1 MSIMQVNSDLLQR
14 SNALYEIL
22 LDQTTKLDVEKTSSL
37 HSDPEVS
44 SQDSSP
50 NSQDILST
58 IKRPSFQT
66 TDLEHQSPVT
76 CPAEE
81 RQTVVLRT
89 QIQNAIS
96 RQPDNISSGGNGDT
110 DPLGTLLRARTMP
123 VETRETVQ
131 RSRSTQ
137 LEGDEDA

>member
-1 MSIMQVNSDLLQR
+1 MQVNGDLLQR

-22 LDQTTKLDVEKTSSL
+22 LDQTTKLDAEKISSL

-50 NSQDILST
+50 DSQDILFT
-58 IKRPSFQT
+58 MKRPSYQT
-66 TDLEHQSPVT
+66 TDLEHHSNVTRPV
-76 CPAEE
+76 EE

-89 QIQNAIS
+89 RIQNAIS
-96 RQPDNISSGGNGDT
+96 RQRDNTSSGRSGDT
-110 DPLGTLLRARTMP
+110 EPLGTLLRARTMP

>member
-1 MSIMQVNSDLLQR
+1 MSIMQVNGDLVQR

-22 LDQTTKLDVEKTSSL
+22 LDQTTKLEAEKTLSL

-50 NSQDILST
+50 DSQDILST
-58 IKRPSFQT
+58 IKRPSYQT

-76 CPAEE
+76 RPAEE
-81 RQTVVLRT
+81 RQAVVLRT

-96 RQPDNISSGGNGDT
+96 RQRDNTSSGRSGDT

-123 VETRETVQ
+123 VETRETLQ
-131 RSRSTQ
+131 RSRATQ

>member
-1 MSIMQVNSDLLQR
+1 MQVNGDLVQR

-22 LDQTTKLDVEKTSSL
+22 LDQTSKLEAETTLSL
-37 HSDPEVS
+37 HSDPEAS

-58 IKRPSFQT
+58 TKHPSYQA

-76 CPAEE
+76 RPAEE
-81 RQTVVLRT
+81 KQTVVLRT

-96 RQPDNISSGGNGDT
+96 RQRDNTSSGRSGDT

-123 VETRETVQ
+123 VETRETLQ
-131 RSRSTQ
+131 RSRATQ

>member
-1 MSIMQVNSDLLQR
+1 L
-14 SNALYEIL
+14 
-22 LDQTTKLDVEKTSSL
+22 SL

-50 NSQDILST
+50 DSQGILST
-58 IKRPSFQT
+58 MKRPSYQT
-66 TDLEHQSPVT
+66 TDLEHRSPVT
-76 CPAEE
+76 RPAEE

-89 QIQNAIS
+89 QIQNVIS
-96 RQPDNISSGGNGDT
+96 RQRDNTSSGRNGDT

-137 LEGDEDA
+137 VEGDEDA